1 MKRFVTIYVFL
12 FFVSFISANH
22 IISEKAEETFTIYLI
37 RHSEKD
43 LFSEN
48 QFDPPLTAC
57 GIKRSEYLNSFFED
71 IDFEKVYSTN
81 YLRTKNTAA
90 PIALSKQ
97 LKIEYYDSF
106 ELKDFSE
113 LLIDSKQN
121 SLIVGHSNTV
131 PVLAGLLVDEP
142 MSPFDESTY
151 NRIYKVVINEGRK
164 KLFVLKTTFNCN

>member
-1 MKRFVTIYVFL
+1 M
-12 FFVSFISANH
+12 
-22 IISEKAEETFTIYLI
+22 
-37 RHSEKD
+37 
-43 LFSEN
+43 
-48 QFDPPLTAC
+48 

-142 MSPFDESTY
+142 MSPFDESIY
-151 NRIYKVVINEGRK
+151 NRIYKVVINQGRK